1 MTRMW
6 TNPSALI
13 ALASIAVLGT
23 ALASQYLGGLAP
35 CELCIYQRWPYVF
48 TIAAGLVASAMPR
61 STAPRRWLVAS
72 CAVAFAIGAA
82 IAVYHAGVEY
92 GWFAGPGACSGA
104 ATAATTI
111 EELRRQLLAQPVT
124 RCDEPAWV
132 LFGVS
137 MAGYNAAVS
146 AVLAGASALAVPRMK
161 RRRRL

>member
-1 MTRMW
+1 MTRIW
-6 TNPSALI
+6 TRAPALI
-13 ALASIAVLGT
+13 ALASIAILGT

-48 TIAAGLVASAMPR
+48 TIAAGLAGWAMPR
-61 STAPRRWLVAS
+61 AAAPRRWLVAS
-72 CAVAFAIGAA
+72 CAVAFAIGGV

-104 ATAATTI
+104 ATAAATV
-111 EELRRQLLAQPVT
+111 EELRAQLLGQPVV
-124 RCDEPAWV
+124 RCDEPAWT